1 MGNHDD
7 LMAEA
12 LRAIECLHGEKTVSE
27 SGTSDQGA
35 AQGEIALLRSQL
47 AAQRKEMADQS
58 ERMAAMA
65 AQMASQ
71 NDRLARMTAD
81 FEQYRRRVSRDQTSA
96 REQAQERVALA
107 MLPVIDNLERA
118 LAHAHEARDFE
129 SFLDGIEM
137 THRLYA
143 QALSKLG
150 CMPYESVGAE
160 CDPVYHDVLRKVE
173 DDTNP
178 HNVVIREHLKGYR
191 MHDRVLRP
199 ALVDIS
205 QRSAKALD
213 VSGGG
218 DEE

>member
-12 LRAIECLHGEKTVSE
+12 LRAIEGLHGEKTVSE
-27 SGTSDQGA
+27 SVSESGTTQE
-35 AQGEIALLRSQL
+35 EIAALQSKL
-47 AAQRKEMADQS
+47 AAQRKEISEQT
-58 ERMAAMA
+58 ERMAVMA
-65 AQMASQ
+65 AQIATQ
-71 NDRLARMTAD
+71 NDRIARMTAD
-81 FEQYRRRVSRDQTSA
+81 FEQYRRRVTRDQESA

-118 LAHAHEARDFE
+118 LAHAHAGRDFE
-129 SFLDGIEM
+129 SFLDGVEM

-143 QALSKLG
+143 QALAKLG
-150 CMPYESVGAE
+150 CTSYESVGAE

-173 DDTNP
+173 DDTVP

-205 QRSAKALD
+205 QRGAKALD
-213 VSGGG
+213 VSDEG
-218 DEE
+218 DGK

>member
-12 LRAIECLHGEKTVSE
+12 LRAIEGLHGEKAVSE
-27 SGTSDQGA
+27 PETPDLGA
-35 AQGEIALLRSQL
+35 MQEEIAALQSKL
-47 AAQRKEMADQS
+47 AAQRKENAEQA
-58 ERMAAMA
+58 ERIAAMLS
-65 AQMASQ
+65 QMTLQ

-81 FEQYRRRVSRDQTSA
+81 FEQYRRRVARDQESL
-96 REQAQERVALA
+96 REQAQERMALA

-118 LAHAHEARDFE
+118 LAHARAARDFE
-129 SFLDGIEM
+129 SFLEGIEM

-143 QALSKLG
+143 QALAKLG
-150 CMPYESVGAE
+150 CVSFESVGVE
-160 CDPVYHDVLRKVE
+160 CDPVYHDVLSKVE
-173 DDTNP
+173 DDTQP

-213 VSGGG
+213 VSDEG
-218 DEE
+218 DGK